1 MYRQCDN
8 VCRLC
13 DKLVFSNSVTVVT
26 VDGTDT
32 LVIDIPQR
40 AYNDNCKYCLVITQ
54 AIPMT
59 ATIMMPVAISIGGVT
74 TTVYPLTTCNC
85 RQVVA
90 CQIRT
95 RTRYAVRVSTTTTSG
110 VFRVLCNLPCPPDY
124 SLASLPIT
132 PVATAPA
139 TPAVASAVSEKAV
152 STPKR
157 TTAKTVDNMTVQ
169 ASNVTVNKEA
179 K

>member
-1 MYRQCDN
+1 MYRECDN
-8 VCRLC
+8 ICRLC
-13 DKLVFSNSVTVVT
+13 DKLVFSNSVTVIT

-40 AYNDNCKYCLVITQ
+40 AYNDGCKYCLVITQ
-54 AIPMT
+54 AIPLT

-85 RQVVA
+85 KQVVA

-95 RTRYAVRVSTTTTSG
+95 RTRYAVRVGTTATSG
-110 VFRVLCNLPCPPDY
+110 VFRVLGRLSCPPDY
-124 SLASLPIT
+124 SLASLPIATT
-132 PVATAPA
+132 PAPA
-139 TPAVASAVSEKAV
+139 TPAVANVAARSVASAPKKA
-152 STPKR
+152 S
-157 TTAKTVDNMTVQ
+157 AKTVDNMTVQ
-169 ASNVTVNKEA
+169 ANTVTVSKED

>member
-1 MYRQCDN
+1 MYRECDN
-8 VCRLC
+8 ICRLC
-13 DKLVFSNSVTVVT
+13 DKLIFSNSVTVIT

-40 AYNDNCKYCLVITQ
+40 AYNDGCKYCLVITQ
-54 AIPMT
+54 AIPLT

-85 RQVVA
+85 KQVVA

-95 RTRYAVRVSTTTTSG
+95 RTRYAVRVGTTATSG
-110 VFRVLCNLPCPPDY
+110 VFRVLGRLYCSPDY
-124 SLASLPIT
+124 SLASLPI
-132 PVATAPA
+132 ATTTVPA
-139 TPAVASAVSEKAV
+139 TPAVDNVAARSIATA
-152 STPKR
+152 PKK
-157 TTAKTVDNMTVQ
+157 TTAKSVDNMTVQ
-169 ASNVTVNKEA
+169 ANTVTVSKEE